1 MKNVEIDWR
10 GERIWGSK
18 VCEYA
23 KEIFAK
29 MVELGNQKNWTF
41 WMSDQ
46 SQTKQLLGEALTTSH
61 LVNEFSEDQ
70 ELYEGD
76 IQWLIQN
83 APD

>member
-1 MKNVEIDWR
+1 MKNVCAWVWE
-10 GERIWGSK
+10 SK

-23 KEIFAK
+23 KEIFCK

-46 SQTKQLLGEALTTSH
+46 QNTKQLLGEAVKACH
-61 LVNEFSEDQ
+61 LVNEFSEDK

>member
-1 MKNVEIDWR
+1 MRNKGKTMKN
-10 GERIWGSK
+10 

-46 SQTKQLLGEALTTSH
+46 SQTKQLLGEAVKACH
-61 LVNEFSEDQ
+61 LEVEFSEDQ

>member
-1 MKNVEIDWR
+1 
-10 GERIWGSK
+10 
-18 VCEYA
+18 
-23 KEIFAK
+23 

-46 SQTKQLLGEALTTSH
+46 SQTKQLLGEAVKACH

-83 APD
+83 APY